1 MASLPLFWAI
11 ALALVLATLA
21 ALLWPLL
28 RGRATRGPAGDDA
41 SAAIF
46 RDQKRQI
53 DAEFAS
59 GAIDAAE
66 RDLAQAEL
74 VERLAR
80 ELDAAGDAPAAR
92 GSRAAWIVALALV
105 AIVPAA
111 TLAGYLAL
119 GQPDA
124 IGATA
129 ARTRASDADV
139 VAMIERLAQRMR
151 EQPDDPKGW
160 VLLGRSYAALQRFDD
175 SAKAYEQA
183 ALRQPNDADLL
194 ADWADAL
201 GMAQGRTLA
210 GRPAELVRQ
219 ALAADP
225 QHPKALALAASA
237 AMEARDDRAAIGY
250 WKRLLALVPPGSE
263 DARGI
268 EATIAQLEGS
278 SRPSASTP
286 ASAPA
291 PAPPAAAGARIAGR
305 VIVAPALAGRVPP
318 EATVFVFARAA
329 EGPRIP
335 LAVLRKTVRDL
346 PFEFVLDDSMA
357 MAPGMN
363 LSSAPRVVVEVR
375 VSASGRADPASG
387 DLTGRSEPVAPGA
400 SGIAVTID
408 RVQP

>member
-28 RGRATRGPAGDDA
+28 RGRATRAPAGDDA

-59 GAIDAAE
+59 GAIDDAE

-74 VERLAR
+74 VERLSR
-80 ELDAAGDAPAAR
+80 ELATAADAPAAR

-111 TLAGYLAL
+111 TLAGYLAI

-139 VAMIERLAQRMR
+139 IAMIERLAQRMR

-175 SAKAYEQA
+175 SARAYEQA
-183 ALRQPNDADLL
+183 ARRLPNDADVL

-219 ALAADP
+219 ALAIDP
-225 QHPKALALAASA
+225 KHPKSLALAASA
-237 AMEARDDRAAIGY
+237 AGQER
-250 WKRLLALVPPGSE
+250 VV
-263 DARGI
+263 
-268 EATIAQLEGS
+268 
-278 SRPSASTP
+278 
-286 ASAPA
+286 
-291 PAPPAAAGARIAGR
+291 GANY
-305 VIVAPALAGRVPP
+305 
-318 EATVFVFARAA
+318 
-329 EGPRIP
+329 P
-335 LAVLRKTVRDL
+335 LAQKFDRDFVTRHVQEASVSP
-346 PFEFVLDDSMA
+346 PFAYSTITTPQTTA
-357 MAPGMN
+357 
-363 LSSAPRVVVEVR
+363 
-375 VSASGRADPASG
+375 VSTA
-387 DLTGRSEPVAPGA
+387 
-400 SGIAVTID
+400 
-408 RVQP
+408 

>member
-1 MASLPLFWAI
+1 MSSLPLFWSI
-11 ALALVLATLA
+11 AVALVLATLA

-28 RGRATRGPAGDDA
+28 RGRATRAPAGDDA

-74 VERLAR
+74 VERLSR
-80 ELDAAGDAPAAR
+80 ELADAADAPAVR

-111 TLAGYLAL
+111 TLAGYLAI

-175 SAKAYEQA
+175 SAQAYEQA
-183 ALRQPNDADLL
+183 ARRLPNDADVL

-225 QHPKALALAASA
+225 RHPKALALAASA

-278 SRPSASTP
+278 SRPPASTTLP
-286 ASAPA
+286 A
-291 PAPPAAAGARIAGR
+291 PAAAGARVTGR
-305 VIVAPALAGRVPP
+305 VTVAPSLAGRVPQD
-318 EATVFVFARAA
+318 ATVFVFARAA

-335 LAVLRKTVRDL
+335 LAVLRKSARDL
-346 PFEFVLDDSMA
+346 PFDFVLDDSMA

-363 LSSAPRVVVEVR
+363 LSSAPSLVIEAR

-387 DLTGRSEPVAPGA
+387 DLTGRSAPVAPGA
-400 SGIAVTID
+400 SGVAVSID
-408 RVQP
+408 HLQP